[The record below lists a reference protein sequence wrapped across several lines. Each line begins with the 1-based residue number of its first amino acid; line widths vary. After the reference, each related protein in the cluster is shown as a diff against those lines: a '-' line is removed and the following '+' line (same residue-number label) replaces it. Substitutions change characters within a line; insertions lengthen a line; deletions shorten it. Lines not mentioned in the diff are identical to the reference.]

1 LTHRRTVQ
9 ENRVAMLTFDIEC
22 PVTFV
27 EDVAPEAQILF
38 RRTMGGRPGWVAAL
52 PVVRW
57 SSPRDALVLM
67 VLREP
72 DGSGEAEVCQKAV
85 GQVHEWLAKAGLA
98 PDSGPTPDVGC
109 TAIPR
114 G

>member
-1 LTHRRTVQ
+1 
-9 ENRVAMLTFDIEC
+9 MLTYDIEC
-22 PVTFV
+22 PVTFAD
-27 EDVAPEAQILF
+27 DVPPDAQILF

-57 SSPRDALVLM
+57 SSPRDALVLF

-72 DGSGEAEVCQKAV
+72 EGSAEDAICQKAV
-85 GQVHEWLAKAGLA
+85 AQVREWLAKAGLA
-98 PDSGPTPDVGC
+98 PETGLAPDVGC